1 MKKTVLFLFT
11 ATYPSS
17 NTWEYP
23 RIESE
28 IPHLLDQFDQ
38 IIILP
43 SVVEGES
50 RPLLKGVKCERTL
63 AAALK
68 KNHRIMLPN
77 RILQGIRSSLFWKE
91 YFSKFPI
98 TGHPKSVKRSS
109 VWNAEA
115 LITAKWAED
124 YLKENKIGLQNCL
137 FYTYWFE
144 TVATGIGWLK
154 TRYPN
159 LKLVS
164 RAHGY
169 DLYEERFS
177 PAYIPFRK
185 ESLGALDRLFIN
197 SDYGNKYLSH
207 KYPQYIAKFETAL
220 MGVCSTGKK
229 NNPSPDRICRIV
241 SCSNIVLVKRVDLLC
256 EGLLHLASLYPTQ
269 IFEWNHFGDGPLMS
283 KLTTLIQNSP
293 TNLTIRLWGQTPN
306 ERILVYYTE
315 NPIDLFINTS
325 SSEGVPVSI
334 MEAQSFGIPVIAP
347 QVGGIPEIVSYQNG
361 YLLDPN
367 PSPSEIAQAVW
378 EMYTSPDITLKRRA
392 SLQNWQKKFNA
403 KVNYQDFAR
412 QIRAVIDTSPIDR

>member
-1 MKKTVLFLFT
+1 MKKKVLFLFT
-11 ATYPSS
+11 ATYPFS
-17 NTWEYP
+17 NTGEYLF
-23 RIESE
+23 IEPE

-38 IIILP
+38 IITIP

-68 KNHRIMLPN
+68 KNHKYMLPN
-77 RILQGIRSSLFWKE
+77 RILQGIYSSLFWKE

-109 VWNAEA
+109 VWTTEA

-124 YLKENKIGLQNCL
+124 YLKKNKIDLQNCL

-144 TVATGIGWLK
+144 TAATGIGWLK
-154 TRYPN
+154 ARYPN

-197 SDYGNKYLSH
+197 SEFGYKYLSQKFP
-207 KYPQYIAKFETAL
+207 KYISKFEIARL
-220 MGVCSTGKK
+220 GVSSNNKK
-229 NNPSPDRICRIV
+229 NNPSSDGICRIA
-241 SCSNIVLVKRVDLLC
+241 SCSNIVMVKRVDLLC
-256 EGLLHLASLYPTQ
+256 KGLQYLASSQPTQ

-283 KLTTLIQNSP
+283 KLTVLAQTSP

-334 MEAQSFGIPVIAP
+334 MEAQSFGIPAIAP
-347 QVGGIPEIVSYQNG
+347 QVGGIPDIISFQNG

-367 PSPSEIAQAVW
+367 PTPSEIAQAAW

-392 SLQNWQKKFNA
+392 SLQNWQNKFNA
-403 KVNYQDFAR
+403 TVNYQDFSR